1 MNITQSR
8 YNLLLTALVLQVIPI
23 IAIGMY
29 IGFWLAGVQSPKVLT
44 TGILV
49 GTSIVALVHYWQ
61 TIRLLDNMKL
71 SSDENSVNRLEQ
83 ILANTKLAL
92 LLNAVGAFFLII

>member
-23 IAIGMY
+23 IAIGLY
-29 IGFWLAGVQSPKVLT
+29 IGFWLADVQSPKILT

-49 GTSIVALVHYWQ
+49 GTALVALVHYWQ
-61 TIRLLDNMKL
+61 TVRLLDNMKL